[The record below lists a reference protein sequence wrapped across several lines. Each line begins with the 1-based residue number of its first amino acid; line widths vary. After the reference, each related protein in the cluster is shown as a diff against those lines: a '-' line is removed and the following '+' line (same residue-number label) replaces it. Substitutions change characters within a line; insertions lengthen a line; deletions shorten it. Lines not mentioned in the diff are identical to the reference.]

1 MAKPTVWLAS
11 YADAKCYLSAFRLCH
26 SVRGRGIDRFR
37 LWTPR
42 DLPADFRRGRE
53 SILRQKRGAGYWL
66 WKPFIIL
73 ETMREAAEGDVVIYC
88 DAGVEIGGDLSPLVE
103 IASRK
108 GIVLFS
114 NRPHMQKE
122 WTKRD
127 AFVLL
132 DADSPRYWDAGQL
145 MGGFMILQNN
155 ARARDFV
162 NKWLAAMD
170 DERVLTDA
178 PNRAG
183 APNFSEFREHR
194 HDQSILSILA
204 MRENIEIFRDPS
216 QNGAP
221 CAYSMP
227 NSPYGT
233 LLYVHRKK
241 ARRIKLALCSVLPAR
256 TICKYLWR
264 RAPPSSQHQAHAL
277 LRFASKHNLRVS
289 VEARAAER
297 LIDNAAMKKI
307 LPRG

>member
-1 MAKPTVWLAS
+1 MAKQTVWLAS
-11 YADAKCYLSAFRLCH
+11 YADAKYYLSAFRLCR
-26 SVRGRGIDRFR
+26 SARGRGVDRFR

-53 SILRQKRGAGYWL
+53 STLRQKRGAGYWL

-88 DAGVEIGGDLSPLVE
+88 DAGVNIGGDLSPLVE

-114 NRPHMQKE
+114 NGPYLQKE

-132 DADSPRYWDAGQL
+132 DADAPRYWDAGQL

-162 NKWLAAMD
+162 AKWLAAMD

-178 PNRAG
+178 PNQAG
-183 APNFSEFREHR
+183 APNFPEFREHR

-204 MRENIEIFRDPS
+204 TRENIEIFRDPS
-216 QNGAP
+216 QNGVS
-221 CAYSMP
+221 CVYSRP

-233 LLYVHRKK
+233 LLWVHRKK

-256 TICKYLWR
+256 TICKCLWR
-264 RAPPSSQHQAHAL
+264 RAPPSPQDQAHAL
-277 LRFASKHNLRVS
+277 LRFASKHYLPVS
-289 VEARAAER
+289 EVRAAER
-297 LIDNAAMKKI
+297 LIDTM
-307 LPRG
+307 RR

>member
-11 YADAKCYLSAFRLCH
+11 YATSKFYLSAFRLCR
-26 SVRGRGIDRFR
+26 SARGRGVDHFR

-53 SILRQKRGAGYWL
+53 SVLRQKKGAGYWL
-66 WKPFIIL
+66 WKPFIVL
-73 ETMREAAEGDVVIYC
+73 ETMREAEEGDMVIYC
-88 DAGVEIGGDLSPLVE
+88 DAGVEIVGDLSPLLE
-103 IASRK
+103 IASRN

-114 NRPHMQKE
+114 NRPHLQKE

-132 DADSPRYWDAGQL
+132 DADAPRYWDAGQL

-162 NKWLAAMD
+162 NKWLAAMS

-183 APNFSEFREHR
+183 EPNFSEFREHR
-194 HDQSILSILA
+194 HDQSVLGILA
-204 MRENIEIFRDPS
+204 TRENIEIFRDPS
-216 QNGAP
+216 QWGDS
-221 CAYSMP
+221 YSMP

-233 LLYVHRKK
+233 LLFVNRKK
-241 ARRIKLALCSVLPAR
+241 ARGIKRALCSVLPAR
-256 TICKYLWR
+256 KICECLWR
-264 RAPPSSQHQAHAL
+264 RAPMS
-277 LRFASKHNLRVS
+277 
-289 VEARAAER
+289 
-297 LIDNAAMKKI
+297 
-307 LPRG
+307 G

>member
-1 MAKPTVWLAS
+1 MAKQTVWLAS
-11 YADAKCYLSAFRLCH
+11 YADAKYYLSAFRLCR
-26 SVRGRGIDRFR
+26 SARGRGVDRFR

-53 SILRQKRGAGYWL
+53 STLRQKRGAGYWL

-73 ETMREAAEGDVVIYC
+73 ETMREAAESDVVIYS
-88 DAGVEIGGDLSPLVE
+88 DAGVEIGGDLSPLIE

-114 NRPHMQKE
+114 NGPYLQKE

-132 DADSPRYWDAGQL
+132 DADTPRYWDAGQL
-145 MGGFMILQNN
+145 SANFMVLQNS
-155 ARARDFV
+155 ARTRDFV
-162 NKWLAAMD
+162 AKWLAAMD

-183 APNFSEFREHR
+183 EPNFSEFREHR

-204 MRENIEIFRDPS
+204 TRENIEIFRDPS
-216 QNGAP
+216 QNGVS
-221 CAYSMP
+221 CVYSRP

-233 LLYVHRKK
+233 LLWAHKKK

-256 TICKYLWR
+256 AICKCLWR
-264 RAPPSSQHQAHAL
+264 RAPPSPQDQAHAL
-277 LRFASKHNLRVS
+277 LRFASKHYLPASEV
-289 VEARAAER
+289 RAAER
-297 LIDNAAMKKI
+297 LIDTM
-307 LPRG
+307 RR